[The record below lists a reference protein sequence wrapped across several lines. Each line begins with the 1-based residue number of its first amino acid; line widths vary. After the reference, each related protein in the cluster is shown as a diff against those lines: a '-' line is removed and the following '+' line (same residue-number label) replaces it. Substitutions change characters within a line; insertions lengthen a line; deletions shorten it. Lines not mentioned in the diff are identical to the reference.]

1 MVIYLLVKYYFIKK
15 MKDSPFNYGG
25 IVSDQTFTN
34 RENEI
39 AQLKGNLL
47 NGINTTIISPRRW
60 GKSSL
65 VEKVI
70 KEIEKEEKLNK
81 IVLIDLYSV
90 NSEEE
95 FLESFAKNVIKASSN
110 KWEEWM
116 SSGKEFFSRL
126 IPKLSIGVNPEVDFS
141 LSFNWND
148 LKRNRDE
155 ILNLPEAIA
164 EKKGIKFII
173 CLDEFQNLASF
184 NQYDNFEKELR
195 SYWQR
200 HKSATYCFFGS
211 KRHMMTNIFNNPSKP
226 FYRFGDTILLQKIET
241 NKWIPFITNGFIRTG
256 KQINENYSRLIPKLM
271 KNHPWYVQQF
281 AHYVWNLTDKNV
293 TQKEINTALTE
304 LLNANSP
311 FYQKEI
317 ETISLTQLNLL
328 KAVLKGE
335 TQFTSSTIMQ
345 KYFLGTPNNVSK
357 NKIILTNND
366 MINQENGIFE
376 FVDPAFE
383 LWFRNQYFNESY
395 LLS

>member
-1 MVIYLLVKYYFIKK
+1 METPFIFGKLAVER
-15 MKDSPFNYGG
+15 N
-25 IVSDQTFTN
+25 FTN
-34 RENEI
+34 RDKERKRLI
-39 AQLKGNLL
+39 GNFSALV
-47 NGINTTIISPRRW
+47 NTVLISPRRW

-184 NQYDNFEKELR
+184 SSAKFDRLR
-195 SYWQR
+195 I
-200 HKSATYCFFGS
+200 G
-211 KRHMMTNIFNNPSKP
+211 
-226 FYRFGDTILLQKIET
+226 
-241 NKWIPFITNGFIRTG
+241 
-256 KQINENYSRLIPKLM
+256 QIQ
-271 KNHPWYVQQF
+271 H
-281 AHYVWNLTDKNV
+281 
-293 TQKEINTALTE
+293 
-304 LLNANSP
+304 
-311 FYQKEI
+311 
-317 ETISLTQLNLL
+317 
-328 KAVLKGE
+328 
-335 TQFTSSTIMQ
+335 
-345 KYFLGTPNNVSK
+345 
-357 NKIILTNND
+357 
-366 MINQENGIFE
+366 
-376 FVDPAFE
+376 
-383 LWFRNQYFNESY
+383 
-395 LLS
+395 